1 MRTTE
6 RHFQEQVMVQSDLK
20 RQLRILE
27 QSKLQQEVSILSP
40 SPNIVML
47 RYCRLSDSQCHLQR
61 LSPDSHGY

>member
-6 RHFQEQVMVQSDLK
+6 RHFQEQAMVQSDLK
-20 RQLRILE
+20 RQLLE

-40 SPNIVML
+40 SPDIVML
-47 RYCRLSDSQCHLQR
+47 TYCRLSDSQCHLQR